1 MYIYIRL
8 IISYRATYFKTK
20 YSINTV
26 KFHTNEVGMFIYL
39 YKEKS
44 WLGRTPLP
52 MMLAFWRRRQDE
64 RTFEDSLVYL
74 ARLKAIFEF
83 SVYD

>member
-1 MYIYIRL
+1 
-8 IISYRATYFKTK
+8 
-20 YSINTV
+20 
-26 KFHTNEVGMFIYL
+26 
-39 YKEKS
+39 
-44 WLGRTPLP
+44 
-52 MMLAFWRRRQDE
+52 MMLAFWRRRQEE